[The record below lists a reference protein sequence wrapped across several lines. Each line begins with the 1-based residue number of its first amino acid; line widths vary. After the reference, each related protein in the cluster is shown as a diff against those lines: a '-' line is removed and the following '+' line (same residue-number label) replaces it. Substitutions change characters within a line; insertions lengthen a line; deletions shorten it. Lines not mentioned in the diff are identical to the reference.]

1 MSTWR
6 RMRRRITTRQP
17 GSQPEPA
24 SVSQSQPRSQQQPA
38 SQPASQCPASVQ
50 PASPPA
56 SQPARQAAANSQQ
69 PLDSLRGPGNQ
80 RLCKGPSRPARQQPT
95 ASRWLQGP
103 RGPEAAREA
112 QPASQA
118 AANSQQPAD
127 GLRCPGDQRLRGGAR
142 KITRCTPTSL
152 QGVGVAVAAAVST
165 CWRLW

>member
-1 MSTWR
+1 
-6 RMRRRITTRQP
+6 MRCLHATTVYMEEDEEEDNDQAAREPARASQC
-17 GSQPEPA
+17 QPEPA
-24 SVSQSQPRSQQQPA
+24 TQPTAA
-38 SQPASQCPASVQ
+38 SQPTSQPVPSQCPASQ
-50 PASPPA
+50 PA

-80 RLCKGPSRPARQQPT
+80 TLCKGPSRPARQQPT

-127 GLRCPGDQRLRGGAR
+127 GLRCPGDQRLRGGRGRSRGAPPP
-142 KITRCTPTSL
+142 RCKGL
-152 QGVGVAVAAAVST
+152 VWQ
-165 CWRLW
+165 WQQQ